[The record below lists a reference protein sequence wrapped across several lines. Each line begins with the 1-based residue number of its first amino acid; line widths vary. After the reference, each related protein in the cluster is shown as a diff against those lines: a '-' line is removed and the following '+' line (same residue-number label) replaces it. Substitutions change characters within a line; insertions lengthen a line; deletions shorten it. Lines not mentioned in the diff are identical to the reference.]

1 MKVYIDIFFFV
12 NFLMNLQVF
21 QIMNHWRKKPGFT
34 KRSMV
39 GAALGALVSVAV
51 MMLGIRTKWILWI
64 LVYVVGTTGLV
75 RFVYGKMTFSG
86 YFRCLM
92 EFYITAAVLSGTL
105 FGIREF
111 LGLHRTSFS
120 LLLAGSLGTQFLFAW
135 VCRNFGSHMPEKQ
148 MYVTVLTYHGKRVQ
162 GTGFLDTGNM
172 LVEPISGAGVS
183 IVTKELFQK
192 LLTKEEKIELSNVL
206 REGMINNRGTLLLR
220 YIPYHSVG
228 ESQGMLPG
236 ILVDEMEIR
245 LPDGKRIRKER
256 EWLGICDKYLSNS
269 AGFDILFY
277 SEIFKIE

>member
-1 MKVYIDIFFFV
+1 
-12 NFLMNLQVF
+12 
-21 QIMNHWRKKPGFT
+21 
-34 KRSMV
+34 
-39 GAALGALVSVAV
+39 
-51 MMLGIRTKWILWI
+51 
-64 LVYVVGTTGLV
+64 
-75 RFVYGKMTFSG
+75 
-86 YFRCLM
+86 
-92 EFYITAAVLSGTL
+92 
-105 FGIREF
+105 
-111 LGLHRTSFS
+111 
-120 LLLAGSLGTQFLFAW
+120 
-135 VCRNFGSHMPEKQ
+135 

-192 LLTKEEKIELSNVL
+192 LLTKEEKIELSNIL

-277 SEIFKIE
+277 GEIFKIE

>member
-1 MKVYIDIFFFV
+1 
-12 NFLMNLQVF
+12 
-21 QIMNHWRKKPGFT
+21 
-34 KRSMV
+34 
-39 GAALGALVSVAV
+39 
-51 MMLGIRTKWILWI
+51 
-64 LVYVVGTTGLV
+64 
-75 RFVYGKMTFSG
+75 
-86 YFRCLM
+86 
-92 EFYITAAVLSGTL
+92 
-105 FGIREF
+105 
-111 LGLHRTSFS
+111 
-120 LLLAGSLGTQFLFAW
+120 
-135 VCRNFGSHMPEKQ
+135 
-148 MYVTVLTYHGKRVQ
+148 
-162 GTGFLDTGNM
+162 M

-192 LLTKEEKIELSNVL
+192 LLTKEEKIELSNIL